1 MARRFPLY
9 TDENVQGPL
18 LKALKRQGWII
29 VRAVEIYPE
38 GTPDDTHFEYAV
50 QQGLVLVTNDE
61 PLHSIAHRWLRE
73 GRPCPGMI
81 AWSQDHYQRMSV
93 GEIVADIE
101 AIAAEDDPFGN
112 YPIRYI
118 KPSNLG

>member
-18 LKALKRQGWII
+18 LKALKRQGWDI

-50 QQGLVLVTNDE
+50 QQGLVLVTNDG

-73 GRPCPGMI
+73 GRPFPGMI
-81 AWSQDHYQRMSV
+81 ARAVNKRLIGLRHLVHPRTGNLRSQVS
-93 GEIVADIE
+93 
-101 AIAAEDDPFGN
+101 
-112 YPIRYI
+112 
-118 KPSNLG
+118 